1 MINFIKIWIFH
12 YRDYLNSH
20 FLSGWINLVK
30 TSFLRENSNSKF
42 WILKKKVACIG
53 VNTWEA
59 GDYSEQQYMVLNGA
73 WDSNWDEVEEA
84 RKGLG
89 EVIDNLLCSEVTVEF

>member
-1 MINFIKIWIFH
+1 MLKLLFLERTLIQNF
-12 YRDYLNSH
+12 R
-20 FLSGWINLVK
+20 FL
-30 TSFLRENSNSKF
+30 
-42 WILKKKVACIG
+42 KKVACIG
-53 VNTWEA
+53 INTWEA

-73 WDSNWDEVEEA
+73 WESNLDEVEEA

>member
-1 MINFIKIWIFH
+1 MPTTLERILTQNFG
-12 YRDYLNSH
+12 
-20 FLSGWINLVK
+20 FL
-30 TSFLRENSNSKF
+30 
-42 WILKKKVACIG
+42 KKVACIG

-73 WDSNWDEVEEA
+73 RDSKWDEVEEA

-89 EVIDNLLCSEVTVEF
+89 EVINNLLCSEVTVEF

>member
-1 MINFIKIWIFH
+1 MLKLLFLERTLIQNFG
-12 YRDYLNSH
+12 
-20 FLSGWINLVK
+20 FL
-30 TSFLRENSNSKF
+30 
-42 WILKKKVACIG
+42 KKVACIG

-73 WDSNWDEVEEA
+73 WDSNLDEVEEA

>member
-1 MINFIKIWIFH
+1 MLKLLFLERTLIQNFEF
-12 YRDYLNSH
+12 
-20 FLSGWINLVK
+20 
-30 TSFLRENSNSKF
+30 
-42 WILKKKVACIG
+42 LKKVVCIG

-73 WDSNWDEVEEA
+73 WDSKWDEVEEA

-89 EVIDNLLCSEVTVEF
+89 EVINNLLCSEVTVEF